1 MKKLALEN
9 QQSNAPIQKHGRIQ
23 ILKNHPQPMY
33 ENEEEMMVDTFE
45 FGFGDSLEDIT
56 RTIFILPAKC
66 EEQYQ
71 TSASYLEFG

>member
-1 MKKLALEN
+1 
-9 QQSNAPIQKHGRIQ
+9 
-23 ILKNHPQPMY
+23 MY